1 LPRIARVPEEFRR
14 VQVAVG
20 ALFLLLGFQY
30 ASWASR
36 LPAIK
41 AGLGLTD
48 AEVGTLLMAC
58 GIGAAGSFPLVAAL
72 IKRLG
77 SAAVSV
83 GAAVPL
89 AFVPLAFAAA
99 PDYPAALATAVL
111 DGIALACLDVAMN
124 AQGAQLEERSGRK
137 TIGLLHATFSAGALL
152 GALLA
157 SVMAG
162 LTASLTAHFAIA
174 AALVLAL
181 AGFARG
187 RLLPSPAAEPEAS
200 AAAEAAEAAADS
212 GSDEAPRRRRRI
224 TLPARATLWV
234 GVAIAF
240 ATIVE
245 GAMNDWSALYLKN
258 AAHAAAGLTPLGIAV
273 FSIAMVLARVFSDA
287 WRKRWGDARVVILG
301 SCLACASLAIA
312 VLWGGAAPALGG
324 FALVGLGVAA
334 VAPCVYVAAAR
345 IGTDALALVSA
356 MGTVGL
362 LVGPGAI
369 GLIADR
375 AGLGWAMGA
384 VAAAAGVVALS
395 VSRIPW
401 DAPSSRQTDATA
413 AADVAVAG
421 YLPAADPQHVG

>member
-1 LPRIARVPEEFRR
+1 MPRIARIPGEFRR
-14 VQVAVG
+14 AQLAVG

-41 AGLGLTD
+41 TGLGLTD
-48 AEVGTLLMAC
+48 AEVGALLMAC

-72 IKRLG
+72 IKRFG
-77 SAAVSV
+77 SAAVSI

-89 AFVPLAFAAA
+89 AFVPLALGAA
-99 PDYPAALATAVL
+99 PDYPAALAIALV
-111 DGIALACLDVAMN
+111 DGVGLACLDVAMN
-124 AQGAQLEERSGRK
+124 AQGAQLEEQFGRK
-137 TIGLLHATFSAGALL
+137 TVGRLHATFSAGALL

-157 SVMAG
+157 SGMAG
-162 LTASLTAHFAIA
+162 VSTNLSVHFAIA
-174 AALVLAL
+174 AAVILAL
-181 AGFARG
+181 AGFAR
-187 RLLPSPAAEPEAS
+187 RSLLPSAPAEPAAP
-200 AAAEAAEAAADS
+200 AAPAET
-212 GSDEAPRRRRRI
+212 SDGVTPDHGRRGPRIRI
-224 TLPARATLWV
+224 SLPARATLWV
-234 GVAIAF
+234 GLAIAF

-258 AAHAAAGLTPLGIAV
+258 AAHAAASLTPLGIAV
-273 FSIAMVLARVFSDA
+273 FSIAMVVARVFSDG

-301 SCLACASLAIA
+301 SCVASASLATA
-312 VLWGGAAPALGG
+312 VLWGGTGPALGG

-369 GLIADR
+369 GLIAGR
-375 AGLGWAMGA
+375 HGLGWAMGA
-384 VAAAAGVVALS
+384 VAIAAGVVALS
-395 VSRIPW
+395 VSRISW
-401 DAPSSRQTDATA
+401 DAASSSESGTEPAAT
-413 AADVAVAG
+413 G
-421 YLPAADPQHVG
+421 YVHAADPQRVT

>member
-1 LPRIARVPEEFRR
+1 MPRIARIPGEFRR
-14 VQVAVG
+14 AQLAVG

-72 IKRLG
+72 IKRFG
-77 SAAVSV
+77 SAAMCV

-89 AFVPLAFAAA
+89 AFVPLALGAA
-99 PDYPAALATAVL
+99 PDYPVALAIAVV
-111 DGIALACLDVAMN
+111 DGVALACLDVAMN
-124 AQGAQLEERSGRK
+124 AQGAQLEEQFERK
-137 TIGLLHATFSAGALL
+137 TIGLLHATFSGGALL

-157 SVMAG
+157 SGMTG
-162 LTASLTAHFAIA
+162 LTANLTVHFAVA
-174 AALVLAL
+174 AGVILAL
-181 AGFARG
+181 AAFAR
-187 RLLPSPAAEPEAS
+187 RSLLPSPPAEPAQPS
-200 AAAEAAEAAADS
+200 AEADPGGAR
-212 GSDEAPRRRRRI
+212 PRRRI
-224 TLPARATLWV
+224 SLPARATLWV

-258 AAHAAAGLTPLGIAV
+258 AAHAAASLTPLGIAV
-273 FSIAMVLARVFSDA
+273 FSIAMVVARVFSDG

-301 SCLACASLAIA
+301 SCVACASLATA
-312 VLWGGAAPALGG
+312 VLWGGTAPALGG
-324 FALVGLGVAA
+324 FALVGFGVAA

-369 GLIADR
+369 GLIAGSH
-375 AGLGWAMGA
+375 GLSWAMGA
-384 VAAAAGVVALS
+384 VAIAAGVVALS
-395 VSRIPW
+395 VSHISW
-401 DAPSSRQTDATA
+401 GAAPSSQSSEPA
-413 AADVAVAG
+413 AAG
-421 YLPAADPQHVG
+421 YVHAADPQHVG

>member
-1 LPRIARVPEEFRR
+1 MPRTARIPDDFRR
-14 VQVAVG
+14 AQLAVG

-72 IKRLG
+72 IKRFG
-77 SAAVSV
+77 SAAASV
-83 GAAVPL
+83 CAAVPL
-89 AFVPLAFAAA
+89 AFVPLALGAA
-99 PDYPAALATAVL
+99 PDYPVALAVTIV
-111 DGIALACLDVAMN
+111 DGVGLACLDVAMN
-124 AQGAQLEERSGRK
+124 AQGAQLEEQFGRK
-137 TIGLLHATFSAGALL
+137 TVGRLHATFSAGALL

-157 SVMAG
+157 SGITG
-162 LTASLTAHFAIA
+162 LSTNLSVHFAVA
-174 AALVLAL
+174 AAVILAL
-181 AGFARG
+181 AGFARRG
-187 RLLPSPAAEPEAS
+187 LLPSGPAQPAEPVQTS
-200 AAAEAAEAAADS
+200 AEAALDR
-212 GSDEAPRRRRRI
+212 GRRGPRMRI
-224 TLPARATLWV
+224 SLPARATLWV

-258 AAHAAAGLTPLGIAV
+258 AAHAAASLTPLGIAV
-273 FSIAMVLARVFSDA
+273 FSIAMVVARIFSDG

-301 SCLACASLAIA
+301 SCVASASLATA
-312 VLWGGAAPALGG
+312 VLWGGTAPALGG

-369 GLIADR
+369 GLIAGSH
-375 AGLGWAMGA
+375 GLGWAMGS
-384 VAAAAGVVALS
+384 VAIAAGVVALS
-395 VSRIPW
+395 VSRISW
-401 DAPSSRQTDATA
+401 GAGPSSESGTEPAAT
-413 AADVAVAG
+413 G
-421 YLPAADPQHVG
+421 YVHAADPQHVR

>member
-1 LPRIARVPEEFRR
+1 M
-14 VQVAVG
+14 AVG

-72 IKRLG
+72 IKRFG
-77 SAAVSV
+77 SAAVCA

-89 AFVPLAFAAA
+89 AFVPLGLGAA
-99 PDYPAALATAVL
+99 PDYPVALAIAVA
-111 DGIALACLDVAMN
+111 DGVSLACLDVAMN
-124 AQGAQLEERSGRK
+124 AQGAQLEEQFERK

-157 SVMAG
+157 SAVTGATDN
-162 LTASLTAHFAIA
+162 LTVHFAIVA
-174 AALVLAL
+174 GLVLVL
-181 AGFARG
+181 AGFAR
-187 RLLPSPAAEPEAS
+187 RSLLPSPAAEPEPEPAQAS
-200 AAAEAAEAAADS
+200 AEAVVEAVS
-212 GSDEAPRRRRRI
+212 GKRRRGLRI
-224 TLPARATLWV
+224 ALPARATLWV

-258 AAHAAAGLTPLGIAV
+258 AAHAAASLTPLGIAV
-273 FSIAMVLARVFSDA
+273 FSVAMVLARIFSDG
-287 WRKRWGDARVVILG
+287 WRKRWGDARVVVAG
-301 SCLACASLAIA
+301 SCLACVSLALA

-324 FALVGLGVAA
+324 FALVGLGIAA

-369 GLIADR
+369 GLIAGSR
-375 AGLGWAMGA
+375 GLGWAMGA
-384 VAAAAGVVALS
+384 VAIAAGVVAVS

-401 DAPSSRQTDATA
+401 QSEPSSET
-413 AADVAVAG
+413 VVAG
-421 YLPAADPQHVG
+421 YVHAADPQHVG

>member
-1 LPRIARVPEEFRR
+1 MPRIARIPGEFRR
-14 VQVAVG
+14 AQLAVG
-20 ALFLLLGFQY
+20 AQFLLLGFQY

-72 IKRLG
+72 IKRFG
-77 SAAVSV
+77 SAAMCV

-89 AFVPLAFAAA
+89 AFVPLALGAA
-99 PDYPAALATAVL
+99 PDYPVALAIAVV
-111 DGIALACLDVAMN
+111 DGVALACLDVAMN
-124 AQGAQLEERSGRK
+124 AQGAQLEEQFERK
-137 TIGLLHATFSAGALL
+137 TIGLLHATFSGGALL

-157 SVMAG
+157 SGMTG
-162 LTASLTAHFAIA
+162 LTANLTVHFAVA
-174 AALVLAL
+174 AGVILAL
-181 AGFARG
+181 AAFAR
-187 RLLPSPAAEPEAS
+187 RSLLPSPPAEPAQPS
-200 AAAEAAEAAADS
+200 AEADPGGAR
-212 GSDEAPRRRRRI
+212 PRRRI
-224 TLPARATLWV
+224 SLPARATLWV

-258 AAHAAAGLTPLGIAV
+258 AAHAAASLTPLGIAV
-273 FSIAMVLARVFSDA
+273 FSIAMVVARVFSDG

-301 SCLACASLAIA
+301 SCVACASLATA
-312 VLWGGAAPALGG
+312 VLWGGTAPALGG

-369 GLIADR
+369 GLIAGSH
-375 AGLGWAMGA
+375 GLSWAMGA
-384 VAAAAGVVALS
+384 VAIAAGVVALS
-395 VSRIPW
+395 VSRISW
-401 DAPSSRQTDATA
+401 GAAPSSQSSEPA
-413 AADVAVAG
+413 AAG
-421 YLPAADPQHVG
+421 YVHAADPQHVG

>member
-1 LPRIARVPEEFRR
+1 M
-14 VQVAVG
+14 AVG

-58 GIGAAGSFPLVAAL
+58 GIGAAGSFPLVAAVV
-72 IKRLG
+72 KRYG
-77 SAAVSV
+77 SAAVCV

-89 AFVPLAFAAA
+89 AFVPLALGAA
-99 PDYPAALATAVL
+99 PDYPVALIIAVV
-111 DGIALACLDVAMN
+111 DGVALACLDVAMN
-124 AQGAQLEERSGRK
+124 AQGAQLEEGFERK

-157 SVMAG
+157 SAMSG
-162 LTASLTAHFAIA
+162 MTTNLTAHFAVA
-174 AALVLAL
+174 AAVILGLA
-181 AGFARG
+181 AFAR
-187 RLLPSPAAEPEAS
+187 RSLLPS
-200 AAAEAAEAAADS
+200 AAAEVAQSPADADS
-212 GSDEAPRRRRRI
+212 GEDRPRRRI

-258 AAHAAAGLTPLGIAV
+258 AAHAAASLTPLGIAV
-273 FSIAMVLARVFSDA
+273 FSIAMVVARVFSDG
-287 WRKRWGDARVVILG
+287 WRKRWGDARVVVLG
-301 SCLACASLAIA
+301 SCVACVSLTIA
-312 VLWGGAAPALGG
+312 VLWGGTAPALGG

-369 GLIADR
+369 GLIAGSH
-375 AGLGWAMGA
+375 GLSWAMGA
-384 VAAAAGVVALS
+384 VAIAAGVVALS
-395 VSRIPW
+395 VSRISW
-401 DAPSSRQTDATA
+401 GTAPSSE
-413 AADVAVAG
+413 
-421 YLPAADPQHVG
+421 PAATGYVHAPDPQHVG

>member
-1 LPRIARVPEEFRR
+1 MPRIPRIPDDFRR
-14 VQVAVG
+14 VQLAVG
-20 ALFLLLGFQY
+20 AQFLLLGFQY

-36 LPAIK
+36 MPAIK
-41 AGLGLTD
+41 AGLGLSD

-58 GIGAAGSFPLVAAL
+58 GIGAAGSFPLVAAV
-72 IKRLG
+72 IKRFG
-77 SAAVSV
+77 SAAVCL

-89 AFVPLAFAAA
+89 AFVPLALGAA
-99 PDYPAALATAVL
+99 PDYPVALAVAVV
-111 DGIALACLDVAMN
+111 DGVALACLDVAMN
-124 AQGAQLEERSGRK
+124 AQGAQLEEQFERK

-157 SVMAG
+157 SAVTGATGG
-162 LTASLTAHFAIA
+162 LTVHFAIVA
-174 AALVLAL
+174 GVVLVL

-187 RLLPSPAAEPEAS
+187 SLLPSAPAEPEPAS
-200 AAAEAAEAAADS
+200 ASAES
-212 GSDEAPRRRRRI
+212 GTGERRRRGLRMA
-224 TLPARATLWV
+224 LPARATLWV

-258 AAHAAAGLTPLGIAV
+258 AAHAAASLTPLGIAV
-273 FSIAMVLARVFSDA
+273 FSIAMVLARIFSDG
-287 WRKRWGDARVVILG
+287 WRKRWGDARVVVVG
-301 SCLACASLAIA
+301 SCVACVSLAVA

-324 FALVGLGVAA
+324 FALVGLGIAA

-345 IGTDALALVSA
+345 IGTEALALVSA

-369 GLIADR
+369 GLIAGSG
-375 AGLGWAMGA
+375 GLGWAMGA
-384 VAAAAGVVALS
+384 VAIAAGVVAVS

-401 DAPSSRQTDATA
+401 RPEPRSEE
-413 AADVAVAG
+413 VVAG
-421 YLPAADPQHVG
+421 YLHTADPQHVG

>member
-1 LPRIARVPEEFRR
+1 M
-14 VQVAVG
+14 AVG

-58 GIGAAGSFPLVAAL
+58 GIGAAGSFPLVAAVV
-72 IKRLG
+72 KRYG
-77 SAAVSV
+77 SAAVCV

-89 AFVPLAFAAA
+89 AFVPLALGAA
-99 PDYPAALATAVL
+99 PDYPVALIIAVV
-111 DGIALACLDVAMN
+111 DGVALACLDVAMN
-124 AQGAQLEERSGRK
+124 AQGAQLEEEFERK

-157 SVMAG
+157 SAMSG
-162 LTASLTAHFAIA
+162 MTTNLTAHFAVA
-174 AALVLAL
+174 AAVILGLA
-181 AGFARG
+181 AFAR
-187 RLLPSPAAEPEAS
+187 RSLLPS
-200 AAAEAAEAAADS
+200 AAAEVAQSPADAAPGEAR
-212 GSDEAPRRRRRI
+212 PRRRI

-258 AAHAAAGLTPLGIAV
+258 AAHAAASLTPLGIAV
-273 FSIAMVLARVFSDA
+273 FSIAMVVARVFSDG
-287 WRKRWGDARVVILG
+287 WRKRWGDARVVVLG
-301 SCLACASLAIA
+301 SCVACVSLTIA
-312 VLWGGAAPALGG
+312 VLWGGTAPALGG

-369 GLIADR
+369 GLIAGSH
-375 AGLGWAMGA
+375 GLSWAMGA
-384 VAAAAGVVALS
+384 VAIAAGVVALS
-395 VSRIPW
+395 VSRISW
-401 DAPSSRQTDATA
+401 GTAPSSE
-413 AADVAVAG
+413 
-421 YLPAADPQHVG
+421 PAATGYVHAPDPQHVG

>member
-1 LPRIARVPEEFRR
+1 M
-14 VQVAVG
+14 AVG

-58 GIGAAGSFPLVAAL
+58 GIGAAGSFPLVAAVV
-72 IKRLG
+72 KRYG
-77 SAAVSV
+77 SAAVCV

-89 AFVPLAFAAA
+89 AFVPLALGAA
-99 PDYPAALATAVL
+99 PDYPVALIIAVV
-111 DGIALACLDVAMN
+111 DGVALACLDVAMN
-124 AQGAQLEERSGRK
+124 AQGAQLEEEFERK

-157 SVMAG
+157 SAMSG
-162 LTASLTAHFAIA
+162 MTTNLTAHFAVA
-174 AALVLAL
+174 AAVILGLA
-181 AGFARG
+181 AFAR
-187 RLLPSPAAEPEAS
+187 RSLLPS
-200 AAAEAAEAAADS
+200 AAAEVAQSPADADS
-212 GSDEAPRRRRRI
+212 GEDRPRRRI

-258 AAHAAAGLTPLGIAV
+258 AAHAAASLTPLGIAV
-273 FSIAMVLARVFSDA
+273 FSIAMVVARVFSDG
-287 WRKRWGDARVVILG
+287 WRKRWGDARVVVLG
-301 SCLACASLAIA
+301 SCVACVSLTIA
-312 VLWGGAAPALGG
+312 VLWGGTAPALGG

-369 GLIADR
+369 GLIAGSH
-375 AGLGWAMGA
+375 GLSWAMGA
-384 VAAAAGVVALS
+384 VAIAAGVVALS
-395 VSRIPW
+395 VSRISW
-401 DAPSSRQTDATA
+401 GTAPSSE
-413 AADVAVAG
+413 
-421 YLPAADPQHVG
+421 PAATGYVHAPDPQHVG

>member
-1 LPRIARVPEEFRR
+1 M
-14 VQVAVG
+14 AVG

-58 GIGAAGSFPLVAAL
+58 GIGAAGSFPLVAAVV
-72 IKRLG
+72 KRYG
-77 SAAVSV
+77 SAAVCV

-89 AFVPLAFAAA
+89 AFVPLALGAA
-99 PDYPAALATAVL
+99 PDYPVALVIAVV
-111 DGIALACLDVAMN
+111 DGVALACLDVAMN
-124 AQGAQLEERSGRK
+124 AQGAQLEEEFERK

-157 SVMAG
+157 SAMSG
-162 LTASLTAHFAIA
+162 MTTNLTAHFAVA
-174 AALVLAL
+174 AAVILGLA
-181 AGFARG
+181 AFAR
-187 RLLPSPAAEPEAS
+187 RSLLPS
-200 AAAEAAEAAADS
+200 AAAEVAQSPADAAPGEAR
-212 GSDEAPRRRRRI
+212 PRRRI
-224 TLPARATLWV
+224 ALPARATLWV

-258 AAHAAAGLTPLGIAV
+258 AAHAAASLTPLGIAV
-273 FSIAMVLARVFSDA
+273 FSIAMVVARVFSDG
-287 WRKRWGDARVVILG
+287 WRKRWGDARVVVLG
-301 SCLACASLAIA
+301 SCVACVSLTIA
-312 VLWGGAAPALGG
+312 VLWGGTAPALGG

-369 GLIADR
+369 GLIAGSH
-375 AGLGWAMGA
+375 GLSWAMGA
-384 VAAAAGVVALS
+384 VAIAAGVVALS
-395 VSRIPW
+395 VSRISW
-401 DAPSSRQTDATA
+401 GTAPSSE
-413 AADVAVAG
+413 
-421 YLPAADPQHVG
+421 PAATGYVHAPDPQHVG